1 MIKNNKGRKGKK
13 LWTGSGS
20 GDKVVVY
27 TADSEYGEAEFV
39 SETILSGVQAGAKYS
54 DFAVLY
60 RMNAQSSEIEKN
72 FAKSGIPY
80 KIVGGLRF
88 FDRREIK
95 DMIAYLS
102 VINNPS
108 DTVRLKRIINEPKRG
123 IGDATVDK
131 AEEIA
136 NGLGMTLYEVLC
148 HAADFPLI
156 SARAAKLREFTDLID
171 SLCAKKEE
179 GDLLQLAKDVMQ
191 ATGYYNSLAA
201 MGFEGETKIE
211 NLQELLST
219 VMRYCDDS
227 EDPTLEGFLEEVA
240 LITDLDN
247 YDDEADAVVMMTL
260 HAAKGLE
267 FPTVFIPGMEDGI
280 FPGRRSLYDTDEL
293 EEERRLCYVGITRA
307 KKNLYLIKAKHRM
320 LYGSTQRNPESCF
333 LKELPESCVEY
344 RGLSGETQK
353 SYQFETDDFDAG
365 VSYTPKPRYTG
376 AGRTPGRKRPAAS
389 PAAAAGNYQVG
400 QRVHHKAFGD
410 GMILSMTPMASD
422 ILMEVAFDKV
432 GTKKIMANYA
442 KLKIIE

>member
-1 MIKNNKGRKGKK
+1 
-13 LWTGSGS
+13 
-20 GDKVVVY
+20 
-27 TADSEYGEAEFV
+27 
-39 SETILSGVQAGAKYS
+39 
-54 DFAVLY
+54 
-60 RMNAQSSEIEKN
+60 
-72 FAKSGIPY
+72 
-80 KIVGGLRF
+80 
-88 FDRREIK
+88 
-95 DMIAYLS
+95 
-102 VINNPS
+102 
-108 DTVRLKRIINEPKRG
+108 
-123 IGDATVDK
+123 
-131 AEEIA
+131 
-136 NGLGMTLYEVLC
+136 
-148 HAADFPLI
+148 
-156 SARAAKLREFTDLID
+156 
-171 SLCAKKEE
+171 
-179 GDLLQLAKDVMQ
+179 
-191 ATGYYNSLAA
+191 
-201 MGFEGETKIE
+201 
-211 NLQELLST
+211 
-219 VMRYCDDS
+219 MRYCDDS